1 MSPKSDN
8 KETMTT
14 KNRTIKMPA
23 QTRDREA
30 TRRLLIRAVGE
41 LLGERGFTGLG
52 VNAVARQAGVDK
64 VLIYRYF
71 GGLPGLIQ
79 AFGQEEDFWPSIEE
93 LTGGDIDAFRQMPLE
108 EKLTALGC
116 NFLRGIRQRPLT
128 QEVMAWEMVQRNDMT
143 EELEIIRETR
153 MLRFAE
159 LFLPAEGARVD
170 LMAILAI
177 FGAGI
182 SYLVC
187 RSRKI
192 RWYNGID
199 LENETGWQRIET
211 AVGQM
216 VKGIIAVI

>member
-1 MSPKSDN
+1 MK
-8 KETMTT
+8 T
-14 KNRTIKMPA
+14 KKDSNTAAVSVRS
-23 QTRDREA
+23 REA
-30 TRRLLIRAVGE
+30 TRQLLIRSVGE
-41 LLGERGFTGLG
+41 VLGEKGFTGLG

-71 GGLPGLIQ
+71 GGLHGLIK
-79 AFGQEEDFWPSIEE
+79 AFGQEGDFWPSIEE
-93 LTGGDIDAFRQMPLE
+93 LAGGDIESFRRLSLE
-108 EKLTALGC
+108 NKLTALGC

-128 QEVMAWEMVQRNDMT
+128 QEVMAWEMVQRNDLT

-177 FGAGI
+177 YGAGI

-199 LENETGWQRIET
+199 LNSDKGWQRIE
-211 AVGQM
+211 AAIGQM
-216 VKGIIAVI
+216 VKGIMALV

>member
-1 MSPKSDN
+1 MKKKKFPP
-8 KETMTT
+8 
-14 KNRTIKMPA
+14 PA
-23 QTRDREA
+23 APPVRNREA
-30 TRRLLIRAVGE
+30 TRQILIQAVGE
-41 LLGERGFTGLG
+41 VLGEKGFTGLG

-71 GGLPGLIQ
+71 GGLPGLIK
-79 AFGQEEDFWPSIEE
+79 AFGQEGDFWPSIEE
-93 LTGGDIDAFRQMPLE
+93 LAGGDIESFRLLSLE

-128 QEVMAWEMVQRNDMT
+128 QEVMAWEMVQRNNLT

-159 LFLPAEGARVD
+159 LFLPAEGARAD
-170 LMAILAI
+170 LTAIMAI

-199 LENETGWQRIET
+199 LNSEDGWQRIEA

-216 VKGIIAVI
+216 VKGIMVIL

>member
-1 MSPKSDN
+1 
-8 KETMTT
+8 
-14 KNRTIKMPA
+14 
-23 QTRDREA
+23 
-30 TRRLLIRAVGE
+30 
-41 LLGERGFTGLG
+41 
-52 VNAVARQAGVDK
+52 
-64 VLIYRYF
+64 
-71 GGLPGLIQ
+71 
-79 AFGQEEDFWPSIEE
+79 
-93 LTGGDIDAFRQMPLE
+93 
-108 EKLTALGC
+108 
-116 NFLRGIRQRPLT
+116 
-128 QEVMAWEMVQRNDMT
+128 MAWEMVQRNDMT

-170 LMAILAI
+170 LMAIMAI

-182 SYLVC
+182 SYLAC

-216 VKGIIAVI
+216 VKGIMAVF